1 MDTQN
6 LKVTFQDII
15 NSSVTNLSGGTSLT
29 IADIFLALFVS
40 LLCGL
45 LVTWVYKRS
54 YQGVVY
60 QTSFNLSILVVM
72 LVTTSVIMV
81 ISGNLIL
88 SLGMV
93 GALSIIRFRSAIK
106 DPIDIVYMFWA
117 VAVGIANGVA
127 NFKIAIVSTLFIS
140 AIIMFLKDRP
150 QLNRSYMLICN
161 YEAEAEDSIFKL
173 IAEATTRYK
182 IKSKSAKANQVE
194 LILEV
199 IIKGDNNDLP
209 DKISKL
215 ESVNDSTLISYSN
228 NLLDQ

>member
-6 LKVTFQDII
+6 TRLSFQDII
-15 NSSVTNLSGGTSLT
+15 NSSITNLSGGTSLT
-29 IADIFLALFVS
+29 IADIILALSVS
-40 LLCGL
+40 LICGL
-45 LVTWVYKRS
+45 IITWVYKKS

-60 QTSFNLSILVVM
+60 QTSFNLSILIVM

-127 NFKIAIVSTLFIS
+127 NFKISIISTIFIS
-140 AIIMFLKDRP
+140 LIIMALKDRP
-150 QLNRSYMLICN
+150 QRYRSYMLICN
-161 YEAEAEDSIFKL
+161 YDIKVEDEVFRQVK
-173 IAEATTRYK
+173 EETKRYK
-182 IKSKSAKANQVE
+182 IKSKSTKDNNVE

-199 IIKGDNNDLP
+199 IIKDETSDLP
-209 DKISKL
+209 GKLSKIQ
-215 ESVNDSTLISYSN
+215 SVEDCTLMSYSN

>member
-6 LKVTFQDII
+6 IRLSFQDII
-15 NSSVTNLSGGTSLT
+15 NSSITNLSGGTSLT
-29 IADIFLALFVS
+29 IADIFLALLVS
-40 LLCGL
+40 LICGL
-45 LVTWVYKRS
+45 VITWVYKKT

-60 QTSFNLSILVVM
+60 QTSFNLSILIVM
-72 LVTTSVIMV
+72 LVTTAVIMV

-127 NFKIAIVSTLFIS
+127 NFKISIIATLFIS
-140 AIIMFLKDRP
+140 LVIMTLKDRP
-150 QLNRSYMLICN
+150 LSYRSYMLICN
-161 YEAEAEDSIFKL
+161 YDKRAENEIFNQIKNS
-173 IAEATTRYK
+173 TKRYK
-182 IKSKSAKANQVE
+182 IKSKSITDNNVE
-194 LILEV
+194 LILEI
-199 IIKGDNNDLP
+199 IIKDEDSNLPEKLSQLEFVDN
-209 DKISKL
+209 
-215 ESVNDSTLISYSN
+215 STLMSYSN